1 MTASSLGS
9 VQSNTLS
16 NMNLLLLWPQEPS
29 SIQSVDI
36 RNTIAGHM
44 NRDELVQIDVQ
55 NGVKIYICVVL
66 KLDTIPA
73 TGQISIPGF
82 ALRHRLVFENILA
95 RTKRKPNLDV
105 SMPRRLI
112 QYVPRK

>member
-29 SIQSVDI
+29 SIQLVDI

-55 NGVKIYICVVL
+55 NGVQDLYLC
-66 KLDTIPA
+66 DTQARHYTSHWPDFHSRLRA
-73 TGQISIPGF
+73 TPPSG
-82 ALRHRLVFENILA
+82 L
-95 RTKRKPNLDV
+95 
-105 SMPRRLI
+105 
-112 QYVPRK
+112 